1 MKVCVLMSGLPR
13 VLINAINKFY
23 GQLNYYNAPEIH
35 CFAYFW
41 GVENDNI
48 TAPLRNIFSN
58 KFQVWFQEVAVEDIY
73 IREKAPET
81 IIKNVLSMFMSRMKL
96 MEACK
101 DLNVFDDQLYDL
113 YIYTRPDS
121 CLNDNLNLSEVLK
134 ELDKFDLL
142 LPKNGHWRNGVNDQF
157 AIGKSAAMK
166 TYLDV
171 YNNLKKYIDNDI
183 LFHPET
189 LLKFHLK
196 SNGIKIGYLELDNQL
211 LRAENTLIF
220 DTGKK
225 IERISIQK
233 LSYFIYKKALSAYK
247 HIGKK

>member
-1 MKVCVLMSGLPR
+1 MSGLPR
-13 VLINAINKFY
+13 VITNVLNKFY
-23 GQLNYYNAPEIH
+23 GQLNYFNNPEIH
-35 CFAYFW
+35 FFGYFW
-41 GVENDNI
+41 GFENDSI
-48 TAPLRNIFSN
+48 TAPLRNIFPH
-58 KFQVWFQEVAVEDIY
+58 KFQAWFHEGSVETIY
-73 IREKAPET
+73 IRKKAPET
-81 IIKNVLSMFMSRMKL
+81 KIINVLSMFKSRMKL

-101 DLNVFDDQLYDL
+101 DLNVFDDQLYDF

-121 CLNDNLNLSEVLK
+121 CLNGNLNLSEVL
-134 ELDKFDLL
+134 ERLDKFDLL

-171 YNNLKKYIDNDI
+171 YKNLKKYIDDDI

-211 LRAENTLIF
+211 LRTENTFII
-220 DTGKK
+220 DPGKK
-225 IERISIQK
+225 LWVVSILELSKFICKK
-233 LSYFIYKKALSAYK
+233 LLSTYK
-247 HIGKK
+247 HIGEKLLKF

>member
-1 MKVCVLMSGLPR
+1 MVISTHDSQRRLRLSCQNVVIFGRTSNGVDIMK
-13 VLINAINKFY
+13 KHY
-23 GQLNYYNAPEIH
+23 K
-35 CFAYFW
+35 AYVN
-41 GVENDNI
+41 GCPGAKE
-48 TAPLRNIFSN
+48 L
-58 KFQVWFQEVAVEDIY
+58 
-73 IREKAPET
+73 
-81 IIKNVLSMFMSRMKL
+81 RMKL